1 MIRHLQEPKE
11 LQNPYRW
18 LGADAVLV
26 GDMVGIIREGSRD
39 GYGPEVCPSMPL
51 LEASTSRTAFA
62 PLSKRLGL
70 ELDTAM

>member
-1 MIRHLQEPKE
+1 
-11 LQNPYRW
+11 
-18 LGADAVLV
+18 VVFV

-39 GYGPEVCPSMPL
+39 GYGPEVCPPMPL

-70 ELDTAM
+70 ELDSAM